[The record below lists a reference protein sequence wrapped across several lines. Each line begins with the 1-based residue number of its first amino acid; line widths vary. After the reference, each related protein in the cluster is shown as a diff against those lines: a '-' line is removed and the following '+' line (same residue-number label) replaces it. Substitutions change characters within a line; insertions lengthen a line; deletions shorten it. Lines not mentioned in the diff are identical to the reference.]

1 MEKFSAISSYYGGA
15 AKLFFGFWLF
25 SETDF
30 RKTPL
35 TAGITRRLAVNPER
49 LCPRNAGNHLPCAC
63 VTAGEDYH
71 KAMSTVFSIRHLSV
85 AAACLLLAA
94 AAPAFAD
101 DRKPGEYPL
110 TADSLVQANI
120 KHGRLEGPFEFHSR
134 LIPDTV
140 RRYWIYVPANY
151 DASRPPNLLVF
162 QDGQRATNPDGS
174 LRVQNVLDNLIAKG
188 DIPATLGV
196 FITPGNLSEHY
207 PANLGMSNPDHRAE
221 EYDALSDTYARM
233 LTDELLPEVAKS
245 YAFTSDPKRRA
256 IGGTSSGAIA
266 SFTVAWTHPE
276 AFGNVISAIGSYTSI
291 GYHPATATTP
301 AVYGGDTY
309 PGVIRKS
316 KIRPLR
322 IFIQDGSNDLDN
334 EHGNWFLA
342 NQQMVKA
349 IEWANANADQWTLGP
364 ARYDLKY
371 VWGDGGHSDAH
382 GGSLLPDIL
391 RWIWRDQRP

>member
-1 MEKFSAISSYYGGA
+1 MFATVS
-15 AKLFFGFWLF
+15 
-25 SETDF
+25 
-30 RKTPL
+30 
-35 TAGITRRLAVNPER
+35 TRRLI
-49 LCPRNAGNHLPCAC
+49 L
-63 VTAGEDYH
+63 
-71 KAMSTVFSIRHLSV
+71 
-85 AAACLLLAA
+85 AAACLAAGIAVSAA
-94 AAPAFAD
+94 AD
-101 DRKPGEYPL
+101 ERRPGDYPL
-110 TADSLVQANI
+110 TPESLVQANVR
-120 KHGRLEGPFEFHSR
+120 HGRLEGPFEFHSK
-134 LIPDTV
+134 LFPNTV

-188 DIPATLGV
+188 DIPSTLGV
-196 FITPGNLSEHY
+196 FVTPGNVSEHY

-233 LTDELLPEVAKS
+233 LIEELLPEVAKS
-245 YAFTSDPKRRA
+245 YTFTSDPKRRA

-266 SFTVAWTHPE
+266 SFTVGWTHPE

-291 GYHPATATTP
+291 GYRQATATMP

-309 PGVIRKS
+309 PGLIRKS

-342 NQQMVKA
+342 NQQMVKS
-349 IEWANANADQWTLGP
+349 IEWANANADTWKLGP

-371 VWGDGGHSDAH
+371 VWGDGGHSDQH
-382 GGSLLPDIL
+382 GGQLLPDIL